1 MTTVKEIVSAG
12 YKHIE
17 DANLTNLANT
27 IGCSM
32 ENASSE
38 IQRQMALGLVT
49 KPNVLIA
56 RQQTILYLRSKI
68 PELQNKWN
76 AHFKRLSELE
86 SDISSFFK
94 KGSSGKDM
102 LEDDAIS
109 QISFNH
115 TLLKPLNQVP
125 WMILCITLFKI
136 WMVPLMSFVTPILIW
151 ILPYILLKF
160 VYLLPISQEQY
171 TTIIKRVFFGVSPL
185 DSDEEAASKPITLQA
200 IGQYC
205 IFGFSLVQ
213 SMVQPIQNAIHLYK
227 TDSVCYSIGSKIIEL
242 RSIVRELRD
251 ELGNFNG
258 PHTKLSHGLE
268 SLPENDIRR
277 TFIFV
282 HEYPHALH
290 VVLSDITRLECMWR
304 IACFSQLNPVE
315 FKRDIFQITD
325 GIDLSLGKVEP
336 VASTIKLSLH
346 DRPHTVLTGPNG
358 GGKSSFL
365 RSILQTVLLSHS
377 YGMAPAKEI
386 FIPRF
391 LWVASGI
398 QLRDTPG
405 KLSMFE
411 TEVKFAA
418 DCIQTAKRDGP
429 GLVLFDELFH
439 STNPPDGIRTANI
452 FLKNLWNQSDLF
464 SIVST
469 HVFPLIK
476 EAPKNVMPICCP
488 ATQMESGDITYSF
501 GVQPGI
507 CEVSSVH
514 KVWERFG
521 LSALNETPAK
531 STQEKE

>member
-1 MTTVKEIVSAG
+1 
-12 YKHIE
+12 
-17 DANLTNLANT
+17 
-27 IGCSM
+27 
-32 ENASSE
+32 
-38 IQRQMALGLVT
+38 
-49 KPNVLIA
+49 
-56 RQQTILYLRSKI
+56 
-68 PELQNKWN
+68 
-76 AHFKRLSELE
+76 
-86 SDISSFFK
+86 
-94 KGSSGKDM
+94 
-102 LEDDAIS
+102 
-109 QISFNH
+109 
-115 TLLKPLNQVP
+115 
-125 WMILCITLFKI
+125 
-136 WMVPLMSFVTPILIW
+136 MVPLMSFLTPILIW

-171 TTIIKRVFFGVSPL
+171 TSIIKKVFFGVSPL
-185 DSDEEAASKPITLQA
+185 ESDEVAASKPITLQGIA
-200 IGQYC
+200 QYC

-213 SMVQPIQNAIHLYK
+213 SMVQPIQNAMHLYK

-242 RSIVRELRD
+242 RNIVRELRKG
-251 ELGNFNG
+251 LGEFNG
-258 PHTKLSHGLE
+258 PHAKLSHALE

-277 TFIFV
+277 TFISI
-282 HEYPHALH
+282 HEYPHPLH

-304 IACFSQLNPVE
+304 MACFSKLNPVV

-325 GIDLSLGKVEP
+325 GIDLSLDGVEP
-336 VASTIKLSLH
+336 VASTIQLSLH
-346 DRPHTVLTGPNG
+346 GRPHTVLTGPNG

-365 RSILQTVLLSHS
+365 RSVLQNVLLAHS
-377 YGMAPAKEI
+377 YGMAPAKET

-418 DCIQTAKRDGP
+418 DCIKTAKRDGP

-439 STNPPDGIRTANI
+439 STNPPDGIRTANL
-452 FLKNLWNQSDLF
+452 FLKELWGQADIF
-464 SIVST
+464 SVVST

-488 ATQMESGDITYSF
+488 ATQLESGDITYSF
-501 GVQPGI
+501 AVQPGV

-521 LSALNETPAK
+521 LQPIAVNETPAK